1 MESEIADDLSKL
13 NIREVLNADSRPTF
27 IIDLDPDEESPPR
40 LRNIQ
45 PVFFNTALGTHERLL
60 DSVRG
65 EETLSLTDDQT
76 DPVSYSDFKD
86 WATSVT
92 TQDDSKDVFPLFFLY
107 KGLLWTGSTVGKR
120 WRLISGNRLWQHS
133 SSPASLSTSALS
145 QASTLV
151 VKGQDTIKQDT
162 PKTPKEATESKHN
175 VLQRPIEDTAKSA
188 TLTEPT
194 LVESQRQR
202 SYRSYWQGGT
212 SKGSSDCITGS
223 SSSGSIVLSKPEK
236 AVADWTAPNPKGIL
250 SPYIRLLRDIDWA
263 STPLGP
269 MDAWSPELRQ
279 VANLVVN
286 NPHPANIFWYVFD
299 LIFDGFTS
307 VPHRRSANIGN
318 RGSDMTMLYNEAYA
332 SRFAGNKHPS
342 MLGTGAS
349 GPWSEVWDMLGSNLA
364 EIVRTGVSFSA
375 ENDELALFRRGFL
388 EETHICW
395 SLTPLYGGT
404 NRIVGFYNAPFE
416 TTDLVLGQR
425 RMGTIN
431 KVGDCLRK
439 ATTIKSFW
447 QLVLDGFQDNY
458 RDVPFALL
466 YSVGDSEE
474 GDHQSSSSGS
484 TISSKSCHLE
494 GTIGIPNGHPAA
506 PDQIDLKR
514 SYEGFVPSFRE
525 AMRKR
530 EPTLVRFRDGTL
542 PEDLVYGIEWRGFG
556 DPGSEAIIF
565 PVRPTNGEAVLA
577 FLVLGV
583 NPRRPYDDEYKSFA
597 TLLNR
602 QLATSLAS
610 VILFEEETRRSRDA
624 AEAAA
629 LEKEELTQQLNLQA
643 SRLRRMTELSPL
655 GMFLASPE
663 GILREANDRFYE
675 MTGHVRDDQ
684 TDTLWVDLMRSS
696 GSIMEEGWHCLT
708 QEIHPWSGEVKL
720 RKGIDGPVN
729 IHGESIDL
737 WVMVTAHPEISPN
750 GTLRSIM
757 GSITDISHLKWAQ
770 GLQGRQLQ
778 EAEETRRQ
786 QNEFIDI
793 TSHEMRNP
801 LSAILQCA
809 DDISAAMETC
819 RSNGTIA
826 SREVIESCL
835 EASQT
840 IALCVQHQKSIV
852 DDILT
857 VSKLDSN
864 LLLITPVVCQPQ
876 IILDRVLKMFE
887 SEMLAKDIKL
897 LLDLNDEFKDLAVD
911 WVAMDPSR
919 VLQVLINLMTNAI
932 KFTASSPTRIIK
944 VAVGVSRDPPDSSTT
959 PGFEFAPTRAEL
971 GNVVASEEWGSGE
984 VLYVRFRVQ
993 DTGCGLSEEER
1004 QLLFQ
1009 RFKQASPRTH
1019 AKYGGSG
1026 LGLFISKRL
1035 AELHGGRIGVASVA
1049 EKGSN
1054 FGFYVQARRSA
1065 APNKRDSD
1073 QPILTEVPGSI
1084 TVPVTEVAKL
1094 QSQANGIPIATP
1106 RKEADTS
1113 NDIFDPRTLTIHIVE
1128 DNLINQ
1134 KVLVNQLRKGG
1145 CTVSATNDGLEALEF
1160 LKKTH
1165 FCDKNGSELSVILM
1179 DLEMPNMDGL
1189 TCVREI
1195 RRMQKEGLITQHV
1208 PVIAVTANVRDEQIR
1223 VALQSGM
1230 DDLVSKPFRI
1240 PEVMS
1245 KIEALLRKCNK

>member
-13 NIREVLNADSRPTF
+13 NIRDILNADSRPTF
-27 IIDLDPDEESPPR
+27 VIDLDPDEESPPR
-40 LRNIQ
+40 LKTIQ
-45 PVFFNTALGTHERLL
+45 PVFFNTALSTHERLL
-60 DSVRG
+60 ESVRG
-65 EETLSLTDDQT
+65 EETPSLTDHQT

-86 WATSVT
+86 WATGVT

-107 KGLLWTGSTVGKR
+107 KGLLWTGSTVAKR
-120 WRLISGNRLWQHS
+120 WRLISGNRLWQQN

-145 QASTLV
+145 EASTPV
-151 VKGQDTIKQDT
+151 VKGQDTVKQEP
-162 PKTPKEATESKHN
+162 PKPHKEATEPKH
-175 VLQRPIEDTAKSA
+175 DTFQKPVQDATKSA
-188 TLTEPT
+188 TLTDPT
-194 LVESQRQR
+194 LVASSQRQR
-202 SYRSYWQGGT
+202 SFRSYWQVGT
-212 SKGSSDCITGS
+212 SKGSSDRITGS

-236 AVADWTAPNPKGIL
+236 AVADWTVANPKGIL

-269 MDAWSPELRQ
+269 MDSWSPELRQ

-286 NPHPANIFWYVFD
+286 NPHPANIFW
-299 LIFDGFTS
+299 
-307 VPHRRSANIGN
+307 
-318 RGSDMTMLYNEAYA
+318 GSDMTMLYNEAYA
-332 SRFAGNKHPS
+332 LRFAGNKHPS

-349 GPWSEVWDMLGSNLA
+349 GPWSEVWDMLRSTLA
-364 EIVRTGVSFSA
+364 EVVRTGISFRA
-375 ENDELALFRRGFL
+375 DNDELAIFRRGFL

-447 QLVLDGFQDNY
+447 QLVLDGFEDNH
-458 RDVPFALL
+458 RDVPFALI

-494 GTIGIPNGHPAA
+494 GMIGIPDGHPAA

-542 PEDLVYGIEWRGFG
+542 PEDLVYGIDWRGFG

-583 NPRRPYDDEYKSFA
+583 NPRRPYDDEYESFA

-624 AEAAA
+624 VEAAA

-675 MTGHVRDDQ
+675 MTGHVRDGP

-708 QEIHPWSGEVKL
+708 QEILPWSGEVKL

-778 EAEETRRQ
+778 QAEETRRQ

-819 RSNGTIA
+819 RSNDTTA

-835 EASQT
+835 DASQT

-887 SEMLAKDIKL
+887 SEMLAKDITL
-897 LLDLNDEFKDLAVD
+897 SLDFNDEFKDLAVD

-932 KFTASSPTRIIK
+932 KFTASSSTRIIK
-944 VAVGVSRDPPDSSTT
+944 VAVGVSRDPPESSTI

-1049 EKGSN
+1049 KEGSN

-1065 APNKRDSD
+1065 APNKRDSR
-1073 QPILTEVPGSI
+1073 QPILTEVPASI
-1084 TVPVTEVAKL
+1084 SVPVTEVAKL
-1094 QSQANGIPIATP
+1094 QSQANGVPNSTS
-1106 RKEADTS
+1106 RKKADTS
-1113 NDIFDPRTLTIHIVE
+1113 NDIFDPRTLTIHVVE

-1165 FCDKNGSELSVILM
+1165 FCKKNGSELSVILM

-1240 PEVMS
+1240 PEVMN
-1245 KIEALLRKCNK
+1245 KIEALLNKCNS